1 MAKSDHPSAD
11 WYPFK
16 NATGRRKADGATI
29 EAVSRVLPDWDGKNW
44 AAVRAALR
52 AIGRTPAE
60 ISAMSELDIRMTF
73 AISHK
78 PMIRLFEGAPR
89 THTPAVITEIRGV
102 DIRQEGTPALKTRA
116 NSPGPT
122 APRLGTRE
130 RDALRII
137 REKGPILAKDLAAA
151 LKVTA
156 EVVRAMVHDRL
167 RFHGVVNHRDGR
179 GYRFEEPGT

>member
-1 MAKSDHPSAD
+1 MAKNARSPAD
-11 WYPFK
+11 WYPFR
-16 NATGRRKADGATI
+16 NATGRRKADDATI
-29 EAVSRVLPDWDGKNW
+29 EAVRRVISDWDGVNW
-44 AAVRAALR
+44 AVVRVVLEEK
-52 AIGRTPAE
+52 GRTAQQ
-60 ISAMSELDIRMTF
+60 ISAMSELAVRMTF
-73 AISHK
+73 AAAHK
-78 PMIRLFEGAPR
+78 TMIKLFDGAFG

-102 DIRQEGTPALKTRA
+102 DFRQGGTPSLKPRA
-116 NSPGPT
+116 NSPGPS
-122 APRLGTRE
+122 ALRLGTRE